1 MSGCIWV
8 SSLLLLLLLSSPS
21 LPAMIAISPKWSI
34 MERQIDKKTLGV
46 QKRKEGGRKLL
57 PGPTRGLSGVKC
69 TQGRTRQPFL
79 ARHFTL
85 ALQGKF

>member
-34 MERQIDKKTLGV
+34 MERQIDKKNSGCAE
-46 QKRKEGGRKLL
+46 KEGRKEGRKERRRKKATARSD
-57 PGPTRGLSGVKC
+57 P
-69 TQGRTRQPFL
+69 RTEWS
-79 ARHFTL
+79 
-85 ALQGKF
+85 

>member
-1 MSGCIWV
+1 MSGCIWD

-46 QKRKEGGRKLL
+46 QKRKEGRKEGTKKKATARRSD
-57 PGPTRGLSGVKC
+57 P
-69 TQGRTRQPFL
+69 RTEWS
-79 ARHFTL
+79 
-85 ALQGKF
+85 